1 MREDSRLETERQEP
15 WVGRDEVVEVIRG
28 QVHRVIE
35 RVLEEELAATLGLG
49 RYERGAARQGYRHG
63 QIRRT
68 LTTPLGP
75 TRLRVPRGRLWTA
88 AGRTVEWGS
97 AVLRRY
103 ARRVV
108 SVDAALLGCYLGGVN
123 TRRVKTALRPLLHDA
138 PLSRS
143 ARMRFSGIPQSPKPP
158 AAIVWRS

>member
-75 TRLRVPRGRLWTA
+75 TRLRVPRGRLWA
-88 AGRTVEWGS
+88 GAGRAGG
-97 AVLRRY
+97 RGG
-103 ARRVV
+103 
-108 SVDAALLGCYLGGVN
+108 AAAQEPDIGAGFLY
-123 TRRVKTALRPLLHDA
+123 
-138 PLSRS
+138 
-143 ARMRFSGIPQSPKPP
+143 
-158 AAIVWRS
+158 